1 MLMPIFF
8 DFMFYMNAGGPVM
21 WVILFLSVAGA
32 AVVFERLIFFTSA
45 GRAASSEE
53 FSVPVPA
60 GVGADGET
68 LQVLADRHVRVEL
81 FAWQRHLAFL
91 EIVIRAAPMLGL
103 LGTVLGMV
111 EMFRVLNIGGAIDAA
126 AVTGGIREA
135 LFTTVAGL
143 CCAIPLL
150 VAHGLLSGVI
160 DRREESLNRAADLW
174 IRKRLESEG
183 ESDAR

>member
-1 MLMPIFF
+1 MYADLFT
-8 DFMFYMNAGGPVM
+8 FYMNAGGPVM

-32 AVVFERLIFFTSA
+32 AVVFERLLFFSSA
-45 GRAASSEE
+45 GRAA
-53 FSVPVPA
+53 FAPGDVPE
-60 GVGADGET
+60 GTDGET
-68 LQVLADRHVRVEL
+68 LRALADRRVRAEV
-81 FAWQRHLAFL
+81 FTWQRNLALL
-91 EIVIRAAPMLGL
+91 EIIIRAAPMLGL

-150 VAHGLLSGVI
+150 IAHGLLSAAI

-174 IRKRLESEG
+174 IRERLG
-183 ESDAR
+183 PGDGANG

>member
-1 MLMPIFF
+1 
-8 DFMFYMNAGGPVM
+8 M
-21 WVILFLSVAGA
+21 WAILFLSVAGV
-32 AVVFERLIFFTSA
+32 AVVFERLFFFA
-45 GRAASSEE
+45 ACGRVSFPED
-53 FSVPVPA
+53 VPE
-60 GVGADGET
+60 GADGET
-68 LQVLADRHVRVEL
+68 LQMLADRCVQAEVFR
-81 FAWQRHLAFL
+81 WRRNLAFL

-150 VAHGLLSGVI
+150 VVHGLLSAVI
-160 DRREESLNRAADLW
+160 DRREERLNRAADFW
-174 IRKRLESEG
+174 IRKRLSTG
-183 ESDAR
+183 GGADAP

>member
-1 MLMPIFF
+1 MFVN
-8 DFMFYMNAGGPVM
+8 FMFYMTSGGPVM
-21 WVILFLSVAGA
+21 WVILFLSITGV
-32 AVVFERLIFFTSA
+32 AVVFERLIFFAAA
-45 GRAASSEE
+45 GRTV
-53 FSVPVPA
+53 FSAEVPA
-60 GVGADGET
+60 GIRPDAET
-68 LQVLADRHVRVEL
+68 LQVLADRRLEAEI

-91 EIVIRAAPMLGL
+91 EIVIKAAPMLGL

-150 VAHGLLSGVI
+150 IVHGLLSAAI
-160 DRREESLNRAADLW
+160 DRREESLNRAAELW
-174 IRKRLESEG
+174 IRKCLELEG
-183 ESDAR
+183 GTNAR

>member
-1 MLMPIFF
+1 MYLDWFA
-8 DFMFYMNAGGPVM
+8 FYMTAGGPVM

-32 AVVFERLIFFTSA
+32 AVVFERLFFFSFE
-45 GRAASSEE
+45 GRAPFAPED
-53 FSVPVPA
+53 VPA
-60 GVGADGET
+60 GADGET
-68 LQVLADRHVRVEL
+68 LRVLADRRVRAEV
-81 FAWQRHLAFL
+81 FGWQRNLALL

-111 EMFRVLNIGGAIDAA
+111 EMFRVLNVGGALDAA

-150 VAHGLLSGVI
+150 IAHGLLCAAI
-160 DRREESLNRAADLW
+160 DRREERLNRAADAW
-174 IRKRLESEG
+174 IRERLKRG
-183 ESDAR
+183 GGTNAR